1 MISSGRIKV
10 SDDFK
15 AKAFQSDIGSKAIVE
30 HHSSPGDAHSA
41 ELREVLADVGRDL
54 QRVGKVPKE
63 LTYKGSF
70 SVHVYQGGL
79 NNFAFAGV
87 HNPAECHHLMA
98 EAAGKKLNQDIR
110 EHFQGKRQKLRSGF

>member
-1 MISSGRIKV
+1 M

-15 AKAFQSDIGSKAIVE
+15 AKTFGSEIGSKAIVE
-30 HHSSPGDAHSA
+30 HHNSPGDEHSE
-41 ELREVLADVGRDL
+41 ELRGVLSDIGRDL

-87 HNPAECHHLMA
+87 HSPGECHHLMA
-98 EAAGKKLNQDIR
+98 EAAGKKLAQDIR
-110 EHFQGKRQKLRSGF
+110 EHYLGRRAKLRSGF